1 MLNNG
6 RRELF
11 TSVIDLTKDNVLD
24 EVNRTLVFHFMNKE
38 DEDYLY
44 DYRKGDQPILDREK
58 ERWGDVCC
66 NKVIENHAEE
76 ITAFKNGYFLQEPC
90 VYTAR
95 NEESQ
100 DKVIELNEY
109 LYRSG
114 KHQADNEL
122 VNWFHTVGRAHL
134 FVEPVNDKECPFLA
148 YALDPRTAE
157 VVYSLA
163 PGNRPAYA
171 IHVVEDDEKRF
182 VDVYTRTKYFKLYG
196 TVDTSHPTDN
206 PQQRTYVSEVI
217 EERENRLA
225 PFIPI
230 IEYRYNET
238 NMACFESV
246 VPLCDLIN
254 NIRSNSIDGI
264 EQAIQSLLVAV
275 NVDFGDDVDANYIRD
290 RGMLC
295 IPSTGDNKA
304 DIQLLSESLNLADT
318 EVFVQSTLTEM
329 HKIVG
334 MPFVNAGGTSGNVG
348 SAIYVNGWTS
358 AEAYAKN
365 TEDEFR
371 KSNRYFDEI
380 MLKILRDTIGF
391 DIRFSDFELSFT
403 RNELANIQ
411 AKAQSCGTMIG
422 FGLHPALALEWSG
435 LTNNPVGAYEQ
446 SKEFFEA
453 KQQYNGDVNQYGTET
468 TNAYGV
474 DDNTYEK
481 IENTVLQELGIRKVE
496 AE

>member
-1 MLNNG
+1 MKHNG
-6 RRELF
+6 RKEIY
-11 TSVIDLTKDNVLD
+11 TSVVDLTRKNVLA
-24 EVNRTLVFHFMNKE
+24 EVNKTLVFHFMNKE
-38 DEDYLY
+38 DEDYLF
-44 DYRKGDQPILDREK
+44 DYRKGEQPILDREK

-66 NKVIENHAEE
+66 NRVIENHAEE

-90 VYTAR
+90 LYTAR

-100 DKVIELNEY
+100 DKIIQLNEY
-109 LYRSG
+109 IYRSG

-134 FVEPVNDKECPFLA
+134 FVEPVDDKECPFLA

-171 IHVVEDDEKRF
+171 VHVVTDDEDLY

-196 TVDTSHPTDN
+196 SLNTNHPTDN
-206 PQQRTYVSEVI
+206 PQQRTYVTEIV

-225 PFIPI
+225 PYIPI

-238 NMACFESV
+238 NMSCFESV
-246 VPLCDLIN
+246 LSLCDLIN

-264 EQAIQSLLVAV
+264 EQLIQSLLVVV
-275 NVDFGDDVDANYIRD
+275 NAQFDDDVDANYVRE

-295 IPSTGDNKA
+295 ISSTGDNKA
-304 DIQLLSESLNLADT
+304 QIELLSESLNQADT
-318 EVFVQSTLTEM
+318 EVLVQSVLTEM

-334 MPFVNAGGTSGNVG
+334 MPFVNSGGTSGNVG

-380 MLKILRDTIGF
+380 MLKILRDVVGF
-391 DIRFSDFELSFT
+391 EIMFSDFELSFT

-422 FGLHPALALEWSG
+422 FGLHPVLALEWSG
-435 LTNNPVGAYEQ
+435 LTNDPVGAYEQ
-446 SKEFFEA
+446 SKEFFA
-453 KQQYNGDVNQYGTET
+453 KKQNYEGDVTQYGTDT
-468 TNAYGV
+468 TNAYG
-474 DDNTYEK
+474 D
-481 IENTVLQELGIRKVE
+481 